1 MKKTIIL
8 FIVSIVFFSTTWSQS
23 LSEAWQSER
32 VFTTPES
39 VFYDAS
45 RNQIYVSN
53 INGQPTEKD
62 GNGFLS
68 LLAEDGT
75 IKNLKWVEGGLNA
88 PKGMAVYGNELYV
101 TDIDR
106 VAIIDIKKGE
116 IKKFIDVPGAQFLN
130 DMAAD
135 ESGKVFITDM
145 AKNELLILENEKVNS
160 WLESDEL
167 IKPNGLAM
175 ENGKLLVGCNGY
187 LLSFDPETKEFEF
200 LVSETGGI
208 DGLIPI
214 GDGQYVISDWSGKIQ
229 LISTSKP
236 AVVLQNTTEQKI
248 QAADLGY
255 IPSQKLILIPTFFD
269 NRVNAMKL
277 AD

>member
-1 MKKTIIL
+1 MKKTVIL
-8 FIVSIVFFSTTWSQS
+8 LFVSFIFLNTALPQS
-23 LSEAWQSER
+23 LSEVWKSENI
-32 VFTTPES
+32 FATPES
-39 VFYDAS
+39 VFYDVS

-75 IKNLKWVEGGLNA
+75 IKKLKWIEGFNA
-88 PKGMAVYGNELYV
+88 PKGMAVYENSLYV

-116 IKKFIDVPGAQFLN
+116 IKKIIDVPGAQFLN
-130 DMAAD
+130 DLAVD
-135 ESGKVFITDM
+135 ESGRVFITDM
-145 AKNELLILENEKVNS
+145 AKNQLLILENEKVNS

-167 IKPNGLAM
+167 TNPNGLAM
-175 ENGKLLVGCNGY
+175 ENGNLLVGCSNY
-187 LLSFDPETKEFEF
+187 LLSFDPKTKEFEY

-208 DGLIPI
+208 DGLIPL
-214 GDGQYVISDWSGKIQ
+214 GDGRYIISDWSGKIQ
-229 LISTSKP
+229 LISANQP
-236 AVVLQNTTEQKI
+236 AIVLQNTTEENI

-255 IPSQKLILIPTFFD
+255 ISGQNLILIPTFFD
-269 NRVNAMKL
+269 NRVKIMKL
-277 AD
+277 TY

>member
-1 MKKTIIL
+1 MKKIL
-8 FIVSIVFFSTTWSQS
+8 TLLFSLVFITNISISQS
-23 LSEAWQSER
+23 LTEVKDSEA
-32 VFTTPES
+32 VFLTPES
-39 VFYDAS
+39 VYYDAE

-62 GNGFLS
+62 GNGFIS

-116 IKKFIDVPGAQFLN
+116 LKKFIDVPGAQFLN

-135 ESGKVFITDM
+135 ESGKVYITDM
-145 AKNELLILENEKVNS
+145 AKNQLLILEDNKVNS

-167 IKPNGLAM
+167 TKPNGLAM
-175 ENGKLLVGCNGY
+175 ENGKLLVGCSNFI
-187 LLSFDPETKEFEF
+187 LSFDPKTKDFEF
-200 LVSETGGI
+200 LVNETGGI
-208 DGLIPI
+208 DGLIPL
-214 GDGQYVISDWSGKIQ
+214 GEGKYVISDWSGKIQ
-229 LISTSKP
+229 LVSTNKP
-236 AVVLQNTTEQKI
+236 AVILQNTTDEKI

-255 IPSQKLILIPTFFD
+255 IPSEKIILIPTFFD
-269 NRVNAMKL
+269 NRVNMMKL
-277 AD
+277 SY